1 MNRSGMLAGILLRTA
16 LRVHLALAPMLMLA
30 RARRVVAAVPAA
42 AGRERKKMMSSSTT
56 EVSVVFTAAVV
67 TVSDSCS
74 RGEREDISG
83 AAVGEI
89 LKKAGFQ
96 IVHTRIV
103 QDDSMQIQNALVHL
117 ALEVRFIVTT
127 GGTGIAPRDVTPQAT
142 EAICDRLID
151 GVGERMRLEGAKKTA
166 FAALSRGVCGVREK
180 TLILNLPGSPSGA
193 VESLESV
200 MDLIPHALDLLD
212 GKTEH
217 F

>member
-1 MNRSGMLAGILLRTA
+1 
-16 LRVHLALAPMLMLA
+16 
-30 RARRVVAAVPAA
+30 
-42 AGRERKKMMSSSTT
+42 
-56 EVSVVFTAAVV
+56 VVFTAAVV

-83 AAVGEI
+83 PAVVEI
-89 LKKAGFQ
+89 LKKSGFE

-127 GGTGIAPRDVTPQAT
+127 GGTGIAPRDVTPEAT

-151 GVGERMRLEGAKKTA
+151 GVGERMRLEGAKKTS

-180 TLILNLPGSPSGA
+180 TLILNLPGSPGGA
-193 VESLESV
+193 VESLEAV
-200 MDLIPHALDLLD
+200 LELVPHALNLLD

-217 F
+217 